1 MELDIL
7 ITELN
12 EQDDA
17 DLIALATERMKN
29 YDVAKLITQA
39 QIDAELESSLITTSP
54 STEEALWQKES
65 KHNM

>member
-29 YDVAKLITQA
+29 YDAAKLITQA
-39 QIDAELESSLITTSP
+39 QIDAEFESSLITTST

>member
-12 EQDDA
+12 EQEDA

-29 YDVAKLITQA
+29 YDAAKLITQA
-39 QIDAELESSLITTSP
+39 QIEAEFGPFLITAST
-54 STEEALWQKES
+54 STEDTLWQKRNND
-65 KHNM
+65 NM